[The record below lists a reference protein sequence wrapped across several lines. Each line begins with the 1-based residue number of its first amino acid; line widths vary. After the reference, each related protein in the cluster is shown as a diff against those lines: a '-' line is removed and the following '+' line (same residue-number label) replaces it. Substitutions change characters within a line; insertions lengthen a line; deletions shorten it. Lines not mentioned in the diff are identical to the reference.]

1 MNTLKLCLGTARHSE
16 VTTVPASVQ
25 LLILSLLEC
34 TKHYQN
40 FSLNM
45 AFYTVHPFSN
55 TDRNR
60 LFTDNCVLFIY
71 VTNFADRQTGSPKV
85 WPYLYNGDVHRGR

>member
-1 MNTLKLCLGTARHSE
+1 MNTLKLSPGTTRHSE
-16 VTTVPASVQ
+16 VTTVPANVQ
-25 LLILSLLEC
+25 LLIHSLLEC

-45 AFYTVHPFSN
+45 AFYSVNPFSN

-60 LFTDNCVLFIY
+60 LFTDSCVLPSY
-71 VTNFADRQTGSPKV
+71 VTNFVDRQTGRPKV
-85 WPYLYNGDVHRGR
+85 WPYLYNGDVHKES